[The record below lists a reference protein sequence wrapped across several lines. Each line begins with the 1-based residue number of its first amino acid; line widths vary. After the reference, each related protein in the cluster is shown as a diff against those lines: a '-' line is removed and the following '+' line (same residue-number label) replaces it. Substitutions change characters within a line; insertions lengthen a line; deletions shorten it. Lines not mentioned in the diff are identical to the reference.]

1 MFKMK
6 IEFKSEFCSS
16 AEERTLLAGKPTFD
30 SIPAYVE
37 INNKTYKVIGRSMG
51 IALPFISLE
60 IEKSDDNL
68 VGYYVK
74 ESTRVSEKKSVN

>member
-6 IEFKSEFCSS
+6 IEKQLNLDD
-16 AEERTLLAGKPTFD
+16 RTLLAGKPTFD

-74 ESTRVSEKKSVN
+74 ESTRVREKKSVN